1 MGRKRRRRE
10 RKAAREP
17 APPPPTAPA
26 PRAPRRLPA
35 LAGLLL
41 VVLGLVWLVARARAT
56 EGAAA
61 LLRASL
67 EADEEAFVD
76 GAARLEQAREQV
88 RAWSDRLDFDL
99 TSSLCEHVD
108 GRVECALF
116 GCFASDQPQVFVLRC
131 DGKACQIK
139 SMGISAMPGP

>member
-1 MGRKRRRRE
+1 MARKRRRRE
-10 RKAAREP
+10 RRAAQQATS
-17 APPPPTAPA
+17 APPPPPA
-26 PRAPRRLPA
+26 TPKNRWRVA
-35 LAGLLL
+35 L
-41 VVLGLVWLVARARAT
+41 VVLVVSFLVVLAVLRHRAS
-56 EGAAA
+56 ENAAA
-61 LLRASL
+61 LLRTSV
-67 EADEEAFVD
+67 EADEQAWFEGV
-76 GAARLEQAREQV
+76 ARLEQAREQV

-99 TSSLCEHVD
+99 TSALCEQVD